1 MYSKSKNLLIV
12 ILLSILA
19 ILPWIGLNSFYT
31 KGEPREALVPQ
42 AMLETGN
49 WILPQRYGDA
59 FATKPPFMH
68 WFSALVS
75 LPSGEVTEWSA
86 RLPVALSGIG
96 IIIMT
101 FMFFAGRVSN
111 RQNLIAALLLLTS
124 FEMHRSSME
133 ARVDMPLTF
142 FMLCGMYLLYK
153 RYENGMKGYSIPIVL
168 SLSAAFL
175 IKGPVGAVLPLG
187 IYGLFLLYKRINFGK
202 IFIDAAT
209 LGLFT
214 LILPGIW
221 YFAAYK
227 TGGQEFIDTIYTENM
242 ARMTG
247 AEDTGHKGPVY
258 IHIVYLLM
266 GFIPWGILLL
276 LSLFNIKKAYKK
288 EDKNILASLRDKFNN
303 QSAIVQYTWIA
314 AVTVILFYSIPTSKR
329 PVYTLPSYPF
339 FAILF
344 AQWFS
349 YLIDN
354 KKKTVSI
361 VCLFLSIIAF
371 IAMIIT
377 LSSSWGLIDLI
388 TLGEKLRLDKETM
401 FNLNIIQPL
410 WEENLWYS
418 YILISLTLIAC
429 IQVFRSFRKR
439 NFQSM
444 FYGAI
449 GVMFCMNL
457 YLDAYVLPAIKNGM
471 SLKEFALETKS
482 LAGNNT
488 IYMPSYNSLRFY
500 VINYYQH
507 NQLKDFEK
515 LKPVNGYMYIADFNY
530 DEIVN
535 TNPDYNFEIIKQTPH
550 RYNDLRKVV
559 YFVKF
564 DKK

>member
-12 ILLSILA
+12 ILLSFLA

-75 LPSGEVTEWSA
+75 LPMGEVTEWSA

-153 RYENGMKGYSIPIVL
+153 RYENGLKGYAIPIVL

-175 IKGPVGAVLPLG
+175 IKGPVGAILPLG
-187 IYGLFLLYKRINFGK
+187 IYGLFLLYKRFNFWK
-202 IFIDAAT
+202 IFFDAAK
-209 LGLFT
+209 LGILT
-214 LILPGIW
+214 LIIPGIW
-221 YFAAYK
+221 YAAAFK
-227 TGGQEFIDTIYTENM
+227 TGGQEFIDTVYTENM

-247 AEDTGHKGPVY
+247 SEDTGHKGPIY
-258 IHIVYLLM
+258 IHWVYLLM
-266 GFIPWGILLL
+266 GFIPWGILLV
-276 LSLFNIKKAYKK
+276 LSVFNIKKAYRKTERNVIK
-288 EDKNILASLRDKFNN
+288 DLWLRFNN
-303 QSAIVQYTWIA
+303 QPAILQYTWIA
-314 AVTVILFYSIPTSKR
+314 AITVILFYSIPTSKR

-344 AQWFS
+344 TQWFG
-349 YLIDN
+349 YLIEQ
-354 KKKTVSI
+354 KKKTISI
-361 VCLFLSIIAF
+361 VSLFLSIIASL
-371 IAMIIT
+371 AMLIT
-377 LSSSWGLIDLI
+377 LASSWGFIDLI
-388 TLGEKLRLDKETM
+388 SIGNQMRLDKETM

-410 WEENLWYS
+410 WQSNLWYG
-418 YILISLTLIAC
+418 YLFVFLTLGAC
-429 IQVFRSFRKR
+429 IWVFRAFSKR

-444 FYGAI
+444 FYGAV

-471 SLKEFALETKS
+471 SLKSFALETRQM
-482 LAGNNT
+482 AGDST

-515 LKPVNGYMYIADFNY
+515 LKPENGYMYIADFNY
-530 DEIVN
+530 DEIRN
-535 TNPDYNFEIIKQTPH
+535 TYPDYTFEIIKQTPH